1 MESRICVVHAAHD
14 LRITTAQVG
23 EPGPGQVLVRIG
35 AGGICGSDLHYFQD
49 GGFGAIRVREPLT
62 LGHEVAG
69 TVAKVGSGVTRVCE
83 GLRIALN
90 PSHACGR
97 CGFCQAGQ
105 HQHCLDMVFYGSA
118 RTMPH
123 SQGAFREWIVANEVQ
138 CEPIADDV
146 SINEAA
152 CCEPLS
158 VALHATRQAGDLI
171 GKRVMVA
178 GAGPIGA
185 LTVAAARFAGA
196 LEIVACDLRDRPL
209 SIARRMG
216 ATDVINTA
224 TQPDAI
230 EQRFSVGKG
239 YFDVVFECTGAPS
252 MLPCVLPA
260 VAPRGVIVQVGYPD
274 SVALA
279 LGTLISKEI
288 SLVGTHR
295 FNAEFALAAR
305 LISERRIDVRPII
318 SAVVPLNEAVHAFE
332 LAADRGAHMKVLLDF
347 S

>member
-1 MESRICVVHAAHD
+1 MRSRTCVVHAARD
-14 LRITTAQVG
+14 LRIDTADVG

-69 TVAKVGSGVTRVCE
+69 TVERIGAGVTRVRE
-83 GLRIALN
+83 GQRIALN
-90 PSHACGR
+90 PSRACGR
-97 CGFCQAGQ
+97 CSFCQSGQ
-105 HQHCLDMVFYGSA
+105 HQHCVDMVFYGSA

-123 SQGAFREWIVANEVQ
+123 SQGAFRDWIVAEETQ
-138 CEPIADDV
+138 CEPVGEDISV
-146 SINEAA
+146 TEAA

-158 VALHATRQAGDLI
+158 VALHAVRQAGGLV
-171 GKRVMVA
+171 GKRVLVT

-185 LTVAAARFAGA
+185 LAVAAARFAGA

-209 SIARRMG
+209 AIARQMG
-216 ATDVINTA
+216 ATDVVNTA

-230 EQRFSVGKG
+230 ERRFCGGKG
-239 YFDVVFECTGAPS
+239 YFDVVLECTGAPAILS
-252 MLPCVLPA
+252 GVLPA

-274 SVALA
+274 SVTLA

-295 FNAEFALAAR
+295 FNGEFSLAAR
-305 LISERRIDVRPII
+305 LVSERRIDVRPVI
-318 SAVVPLNEAVHAFE
+318 SAVVPLNEAAHAFE
-332 LAADRGAHMKVLLDF
+332 LAGDRNTHMKVLLDF